1 MSQQEN
7 IKDFNIQNSNQD
19 TVRKLIPEEKAQTD
33 KIKHQNIDLKS
44 FDAKTQYIE
53 KKYDLEANQ
62 EIKPKN
68 SNIACNQH
76 AHDSNKYDTTPI

>member
-62 EIKPKN
+62 EI
-68 SNIACNQH
+68 
-76 AHDSNKYDTTPI
+76 TPI